1 MAWEQREAEETRNLS
16 SLPSW
21 RTRTNINQHLGDR
34 TDRGWKSTSPKHEGQ
49 LLQNDL
55 PFEGG
60 GVLPVLE
67 CERRRWPARSS
78 LPVLRP
84 GGELGWM
91 SRNGNEAERDG
102 CSSSWSVDQNHY
114 KPEHP
119 RVFGPSLISHL
130 STATLRQSGLCS
142 CLCFGQR
149 KKIREQ
155 RRSESPACPVCHRLS
170 DGRVN
175 VLRQPNPDKHTQQT
189 TPRPAN
195 HPRTNSQNDADC
207 FKDFK
212 KKYTTDKLIKP
223 RREWLTHICP
233 EKVESDVSEDVGFSH
248 GGAIL

>member
-1 MAWEQREAEETRNLS
+1 MTF
-16 SLPSW
+16 
-21 RTRTNINQHLGDR
+21 HL
-34 TDRGWKSTSPKHEGQ
+34 K
-49 LLQNDL
+49 
-55 PFEGG
+55 G

-175 VLRQPNPDKHTQQT
+175 VLRQPNPDKHTQQIN
-189 TPRPAN
+189 PRPAN
-195 HPRTNSQNDADC
+195 HPRTNSQNDADG

-212 KKYTTDKLIKP
+212 KKYTTDKNWSNDAGND
-223 RREWLTHICP
+223 WLTSALKKWNQTSP
-233 EKVESDVSEDVGFSH
+233 KTSASLMGGLSFNVS
-248 GGAIL
+248 L